1 MKINSSDIFV
11 IKSIFK
17 SDIFHGIFSTKSAR
31 NSKIWFENK
40 SIAFTN
46 TLVIVDFE
54 GFLFLPLF
62 EINYIF
68 TKLGCFLL
76 LLK

>member
-1 MKINSSDIFV
+1 MRKRKIKSSDILE

-40 SIAFTN
+40 SIVFTQ
-46 TLVIVDFE
+46 TLVI
-54 GFLFLPLF
+54 
-62 EINYIF
+62 Y
-68 TKLGCFLL
+68 
-76 LLK
+76 